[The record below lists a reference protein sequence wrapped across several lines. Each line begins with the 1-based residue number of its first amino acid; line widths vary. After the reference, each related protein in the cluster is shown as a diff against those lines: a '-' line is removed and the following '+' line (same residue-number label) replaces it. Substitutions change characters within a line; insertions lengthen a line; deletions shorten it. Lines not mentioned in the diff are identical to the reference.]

1 MKRSHRV
8 AGRKLVSSFAGK
20 VGVKFLVHT
29 GVNLDGQS
37 EQRLL
42 LRSGGTAVLY
52 QEGEGTHPIMDSKG
66 KS

>member
-1 MKRSHRV
+1 MKRNHRV

-37 EQRLL
+37 EQRLF

-52 QEGEGTHPIMDSKG
+52 QE
-66 KS
+66 